1 MIYTEMS
8 NSRIHNT
15 GRNTGLI
22 PALLKP
28 DNTPTDA
35 NIGDTFL
42 VPTAVKAKARREV
55 TMVLAGQQALE
66 ELENR
71 EKGSG
76 RAGHEEEEE
85 EVVARAP
92 VPALAPDRRG
102 EVQTRLLQR
111 KLKHLQEE
119 AEAADEQVVKRQR
132 LTSKK
137 ASGVLGWRKGV
148 EDASSKM
155 DLASRVARMEG
166 EMRDDI
172 GQETSEMGQW
182 IRKRLLLNLQE
193 KERLLEQYVVLKK
206 AHDRE

>member
-1 MIYTEMS
+1 MS
-8 NSRIHNT
+8 NSRNAA
-15 GRNTGLI
+15 LI
-22 PALLKP
+22 PALLAP
-28 DNTPTDA
+28 ANTATDQD
-35 NIGDTFL
+35 IGSTFL
-42 VPTAVKAKARREV
+42 VPAATKAKTRREV

-137 ASGVLGWRKGV
+137 ASGILGWRKGV

-172 GQETSEMGQW
+172 GQEMSEMGQW